1 MHFSY
6 CTAKILIISLYR
18 LNITKFF
25 TFALNNH
32 TILILQVIKKVAGIK
47 NITQQTALQVEKFR
61 SIFPNESVC
70 FELLDKIKW
79 HEGFV
84 CKKCGNANSCSGKS
98 NYSRR
103 CTRCK
108 KEESVTANTLFHRC
122 KIPLNKA
129 FEIAFLACQAPV
141 ISSYEIS
148 RQSDIRHMT
157 CYKLQ
162 KKIQVCKEDRLDDKL
177 FSQIITEVNK
187 RLLVSGAK

>member
-1 MHFSY
+1 MHFPY
-6 CTAKILIISLYR
+6 CAAKILIISLYR
-18 LNITKFF
+18 LNITKLF
-25 TFALNNH
+25 TFALNNR
-32 TILILQVIKKVAGIK
+32 TILILKVIKKVSNIK
-47 NITQQTALQVEKFR
+47 ILSQQTALQVEKFR
-61 SIFPNESVC
+61 SAFPNESVC

-79 HEGFV
+79 HAGFV
-84 CKKCGNANSCSGKS
+84 CKKCGNTNSCSGKS

-129 FEIAFLACQAPV
+129 FEIAFLACQSTV
-141 ISSYEIS
+141 MSSYEIS

-162 KKIQVCKEDRLDDKL
+162 KKIQVCKEDKLDDKL
-177 FSQIITEVNK
+177 FLQIITEVNK
-187 RLLVSGAK
+187 RLLVADTK